1 MWEEIFGYPV
11 EQASEEKL
19 WEEYNLPD
27 DSFVQHALGMAAL
40 MELVRRGLVENPF
53 EKIKKGIDT
62 IPKL

>member
-1 MWEEIFGYPV
+1 MWEEILGYPV

-40 MELVRRGLVENPF
+40 MELVRRGVVENPF
-53 EKIKKGIDT
+53 EKN
-62 IPKL
+62 